1 MKFFSSLLLIFWIS
15 SVLSAQPAGVLLSQN
30 MAQTIIE
37 NPLSDGTVY
46 LNEKSNPI
54 DVPFF
59 DSQYRAS
66 NDIHIKYLRNK
77 TRVALQSDTL
87 ASFILTNDR
96 PTLDFNI
103 NTAIAEFSRQ
113 HESGRTRFIIY
124 GYPDDPS
131 VLPHLR
137 KSTMLYAT
145 GDAESMVLCAVKPQ
159 GAIKFYTQSWRFPEN
174 QRMIINSQGNVG
186 IGTPTPASRLQVA
199 QGDIF
204 IEDIQSG
211 VIMTAPNGNCWRLT
225 IDNDGNWVK
234 NQITC
239 PN

>member
-1 MKFFSSLLLIFWIS
+1 MKFFSSLLLIFCTS
-15 SVLSAQPAGVLLSQN
+15 FVLSAQSAGALLLEN
-30 MAQTIIE
+30 MAQTIAPPPLSNGTAFLNE
-37 NPLSDGTVY
+37 NPSL
-46 LNEKSNPI
+46 I
-54 DVPFF
+54 DAPFF
-59 DSQYRAS
+59 DSEYRAS
-66 NDIHIKYLRNK
+66 NDFRIKNLK
-77 TRVALQSDTL
+77 SITSFATPSDTV

-96 PTLDFNI
+96 PTLDFNK

-131 VLPHLR
+131 ILSHLR

-174 QRMIINSQGNVG
+174 QRMIINAQGNVG

-199 QGDIF
+199 QGDIY

-211 VIMTAPNGNCWRLT
+211 VIMKAPNGNCWRLT
-225 IDNDGNWVK
+225 IDNDGNWIK